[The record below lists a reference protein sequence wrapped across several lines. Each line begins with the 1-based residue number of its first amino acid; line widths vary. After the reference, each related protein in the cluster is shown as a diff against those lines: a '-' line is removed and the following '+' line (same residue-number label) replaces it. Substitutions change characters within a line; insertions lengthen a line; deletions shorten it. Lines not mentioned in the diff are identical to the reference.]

1 MARMLPMKE
10 HQLVL
15 QMCRYPPDLTSNM
28 VLREQFGGHHLA
40 INSSAEILSYDVEKD
55 GLARP
60 FFILG
65 NS

>member
-1 MARMLPMKE
+1 
-10 HQLVL
+10 
-15 QMCRYPPDLTSNM
+15 M

-60 FFILG
+60 FLYLEIL
-65 NS
+65 SAWFAAFPVT